1 MAKRRKR
8 QQTSKGLPIPL
19 WVVGLAGIIL
29 VAVGLIVLTDQQGSN
44 PNPSSIPYPG
54 VPRVSPAEAHNQQQ
68 AGTGVIIDV
77 REAPFY
83 QESRA
88 AGALSFPEDELLAH
102 IEDLPTDKTL
112 ILYCT

>member
-8 QQTSKGLPIPL
+8 RQTSSRLPIPV
-19 WVVGLAGIIL
+19 WIVGLAGFIL
-29 VAVGLIVLTDQQGSN
+29 VAAGLIVLTERQGSN
-44 PNPSSIPYPG
+44 PNSSALPYPNIT
-54 VPRVSPAEAHNQQQ
+54 RVSPAEAHDQQQ

-88 AGALSFPEDELLAH
+88 AGALSVPEDELTARVGT
-102 IEDLPTDKTL
+102 LPADKTL
-112 ILYCT
+112 IFY